1 MTTDKKSFRTYLA
14 DWGPFIFWGL
24 VLLLVPLYLSEFR
37 LNLLGKFLTFAI
49 VAIGLD
55 LIWGYGGMLSLGQG
69 LFFGLGAYAFAMY
82 LKLEAGGGR
91 LPDFMVWSGI
101 TELPWFWKPFASPY
115 FAIAMAII
123 IPMIVASVLG
133 FFVFRSRIQGVYFAI
148 ITQALSLI
156 VSISLIG
163 QQPYT
168 GGTNG
173 ITNLSTIFGYSLAE
187 QQTQVALYLVTVVV
201 LGLVYIFAR
210 VLTRSRFGRLLV
222 ATRDDEARVRF
233 LGYDPAIVK
242 TTTFAL
248 SAMIAGIGGALF
260 VPQVGIISPSSLDV
274 VPSIMM
280 VIWVAVGG
288 RGTLVGAVI
297 GALLVS
303 AGQSA
308 FSEQFPNI
316 WQYFL
321 GALFVGVVLLF
332 PQGVVGTYRVGL
344 AKLKTRGD
352 SPISAVTPV
361 TEEHPAPA
369 SARLVQEVAE

>member
-1 MTTDKKSFRTYLA
+1 MTLQKKGFRYLLT
-14 DWGPFIFWGL
+14 DWGPLIIWAAI
-24 VLLLVPLYLSEFR
+24 LLLAPMYLSEFR

-69 LFFGLGAYAFAMY
+69 LFFGIGAYAFAMY
-82 LKLEAGGGR
+82 LKLESGAGR
-91 LPDFMVWSGI
+91 LPDFMVWSGM
-101 TELPWFWKPFASPY
+101 TELPAFWQPFTSPV
-115 FAIAMAII
+115 FAIAMVLIAPTAIAAI
-123 IPMIVASVLG
+123 LG
-133 FFVFRSRIQGVYFAI
+133 YFVFRSRIQGVYFSI
-148 ITQALSLI
+148 ITQALTLI

-173 ITNLSTIFGYSLAE
+173 ITNLSTIFGYSLADP
-187 QQTQVALYLVTVVV
+187 QTQVALYLSTVII
-201 LGLVYIFAR
+201 LGIIYILAR
-210 VLTRSRFGRLLV
+210 MLTRSRFGRLLV

-233 LGYDPAIVK
+233 LGYSPVTIK
-242 TTTFAL
+242 TTTFAI
-248 SAMIAGIGGALF
+248 SAACAGIGGALF
-260 VPQVGIISPSSLDV
+260 VPQVGIISPAALAV

-288 RGTLVGAVI
+288 RATLVGAVV
-297 GALLVS
+297 GALLVN

-321 GALFVGVVLLF
+321 GALFVGAVLLF
-332 PQGVVGTYRVGL
+332 PQGVVGTYRSLFARLGSGSNR
-344 AKLKTRGD
+344 AT
-352 SPISAVTPV
+352 APV
-361 TEEHPAPA
+361 EEEAA
-369 SARLVQEVAE
+369 IAGSARLAQEVD